1 MAISQCRI
9 RESICTTC
17 WGAEVSENVLSTG
30 HGEPV
35 EVLTKFRGV
44 HLIHV
49 ASGKWKIQEGSDLL
63 YKGTT
68 HHTQRESQPVVNGP
82 SDRAT

>member
-9 RESICTTC
+9 RGSICTTC